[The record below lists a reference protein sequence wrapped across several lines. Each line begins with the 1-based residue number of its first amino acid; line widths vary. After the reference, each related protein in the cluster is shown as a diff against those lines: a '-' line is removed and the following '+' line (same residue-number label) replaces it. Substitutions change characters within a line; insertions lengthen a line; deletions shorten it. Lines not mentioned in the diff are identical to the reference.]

1 MDNVIVDYLE
11 TPEIKRPVLI
21 EGLPGIGDVGKI
33 AGTFL
38 IEQLKATKI
47 ASIYSRFLPPQVLVT
62 EGGLIRPMQNE
73 LYYVKLEKN
82 DQELLILTGD
92 YQGLTSEGQYD
103 LTFEILKLAKSYN
116 VKRMITLGGYG
127 IRKILDE
134 PRVLGAA
141 TDESIRD
148 EVKEYGV
155 HFQTGHPSSGIVGAS
170 GLLLGLSKYFD
181 MEGVCLMGE
190 THGFFPDPLSAKMIL
205 IVLAK
210 LFELE
215 LDYEPLDKTSPNLEI
230 LRKRLRELEDDLPE
244 DKPDS
249 GNELSYFV

>member
-11 TPEIKRPVLI
+11 KPDIKRPILI

-47 ASIYSRFLPPQVLVT
+47 VSIYSRFLPPQVLVT
-62 EGGLIRPMQNE
+62 EGGIIRPMQNE

-82 DQELLILTGD
+82 DRELLILTGD

-103 LTFEILKLAKSYN
+103 LTFEILKLAKSYK
-116 VKRMITLGGYG
+116 VKRIITLGGYG

-141 TDESIRD
+141 TDERIR
-148 EVKEYGV
+148 EEIKEYGV
-155 HFQTGHPSSGIVGAS
+155 HFETGHPSSGIVGAS
-170 GLLLGLSKYFD
+170 GLLLGLAKYFN

-210 LFELE
+210 LFDLE
-215 LDYEPLDKTSPNLEI
+215 LDYEPLDKTSPNLDI
-230 LRKRLRELEDDLPE
+230 LRKRLRELEEDIPE
-244 DKPDS
+244 DNPDS

>member
-92 YQGLTSEGQYD
+92 YQ
-103 LTFEILKLAKSYN
+103 
-116 VKRMITLGGYG
+116 
-127 IRKILDE
+127 
-134 PRVLGAA
+134 
-141 TDESIRD
+141 
-148 EVKEYGV
+148 
-155 HFQTGHPSSGIVGAS
+155 
-170 GLLLGLSKYFD
+170 
-181 MEGVCLMGE
+181 
-190 THGFFPDPLSAKMIL
+190 
-205 IVLAK
+205 
-210 LFELE
+210 
-215 LDYEPLDKTSPNLEI
+215 
-230 LRKRLRELEDDLPE
+230 
-244 DKPDS
+244 
-249 GNELSYFV
+249 